1 MTRMSEFPHVK
12 MTRRSMA
19 SGMVRSATAVG
30 LAGALQFGPAGRVVG
45 ARPAWLQATPG
56 AAVSGG
62 VLIQSSGGPE
72 PDTLDPHLTGYQNTA
87 NLAVQF
93 LDSLVRQDGEYQFWP
108 NLAERWEVNPEATS
122 YTFYLRNDVSFHD
135 GTQFNADAVRINFD
149 RIVDPATQSRMAA
162 QFLGP
167 YDRTEVVD
175 EFTATVQFSRPFANF
190 LDGAARSLLGFLS
203 PAAIEE
209 FGQDIGRNPIGTGY
223 FRFTG
228 WEPSQEISFERN
240 DQYTWGS
247 PVFNHTGPAYLDGF
261 RVAILADPATSLAAF
276 DRGELHMAPLP
287 APDVPN
293 YIGRTDAMIIERVY
307 AGFPRSVFMNV
318 EQPPL
323 DDVRVRQAC
332 IYATN
337 QQGIIDLTLG
347 GLVNAAHG
355 PLASTTLGY
364 DPAIE
369 TMYGYD
375 PERAAQLL
383 EEAGWTMGSNGIR
396 EKDGQPLTLITIV
409 NQGWELYVVPLQA
422 MLRAIGI
429 DMQIQTLSSAAR
441 VEANAKGEGHLAPLG
456 ADSSDPRILEVTFH
470 SDSIE
475 TGWAWSRFRSEELD
489 QLLDS
494 AAGIA
499 DPDERAE
506 VYSQIQQIIME
517 NALIIPLVE
526 NTYFTIVR
534 NDVHDVVLDAQGYP
548 WLYDSWIGA

>member
-1 MTRMSEFPHVK
+1 MN
-12 MTRRSMA
+12 RRTMA
-19 SGMVRSATAVG
+19 TGMARA
-30 LAGALQFGPAGRVVG
+30 AGAAGVASLLQLGPAGTLVR
-45 ARPAWLQATPG
+45 ARPARFQATPAAG
-56 AAVSGG
+56 ASGG

-72 PDTLDPHLTGYQNTA
+72 PDTLDPHLTGYQNTS

-93 LDSLVRQDGEYQFWP
+93 LDSLIREDGDYQFWP
-108 NLAERWEVNPEATS
+108 NLAERWEINEEATA
-122 YTFYLRNDVSFHD
+122 YTFYLRDDVVFHD
-135 GTQFNADAVRINFD
+135 GTPFNAEAVRVNFD
-149 RIVDPATQSRMAA
+149 RIIDPATQSRMAA

-167 YDRTEVVD
+167 YDSTEVVD
-175 EFTATVQFSRPFANF
+175 DTTVTVHFSRPFANF

-203 PAAIEE
+203 PAAIAE
-209 FGQDIGRNPIGTGY
+209 FGQDIGRNPVGTGY

-228 WEPSQEISFERN
+228 WEPNQEITFERN
-240 DQYTWGS
+240 DQYAWGS
-247 PVFNHTGPAYLDGF
+247 PAFAHTGPAYLDGF
-261 RVAILADPATSLAAF
+261 RVVILADPATSLAAF

-287 APDVPN
+287 AADVPN
-293 YIGRTDAMIIERVY
+293 YVDRTDATIIERVY

-318 EQPPL
+318 EKPPT
-323 DDVRVRQAC
+323 DDVRVRQAL

-355 PLASTTLGY
+355 PLASTTPGY
-364 DPAIE
+364 DPAVE
-369 TMYGYD
+369 SMYGYN
-375 PERAAQLL
+375 PEMAAQLL
-383 EEAGWTMGSNGIR
+383 DEAGWTMGGSGIR

-409 NQGWELYVVPLQA
+409 NQGWEPYVVPLQA
-422 MLRAIGI
+422 MLQAAGV

-441 VEANAKGEGHLAPLG
+441 VEANARGEGNLAPLG

-475 TGWAWSRFRSEELD
+475 TGWAWSRFRGEELD
-489 QLLDS
+489 ELLDS

-499 DPDERAE
+499 DPEERAA
-506 VYSQIQQIIME
+506 VYSEIQRIIME

-534 NDVHDVVLDAQGYP
+534 NDVHGVVLDAQGYP
-548 WLYDSWIGA
+548 WLYDVWIQA